1 MQDYP
6 HENVKQHPTFQN
18 IRQIA
23 DIDTDAELYTLTLN
37 TRYAQLAA
45 ISTSSVTWNWYIDA
59 STTNSGIVLE
69 LSTPSKQEI
78 LKGLKSREEAR
89 KEPGISSREEGRTD
103 SRTEEARLHSS
114 NDKVRINSSKD
125 GARTD
130 SSSNSNQHFRFQK
143 ARKDSSIES
152 QHSNSSLSPIP
163 STIFSTITLQ
173 PKETFEI
180 VREEEKDDGVMTH
193 HSIVFPVIISSLP
206 FHRYDAR
213 VRKEANKGLED
224 AFIIKMRYVRAEL
237 QKILAM
243 FPPEHIY
250 IEGSFVQPKFLHS
263 SAITLKLHGFL
274 VAELM
279 DYGITYIPPKKIKKL
294 VTDSGNASKELV
306 QEALV
311 KKYDGKELEELAFLQ
326 ELDDDFSPHIIPVF
340 SNFDE
345 SDALA
350 VWCAKYLLEEK

>member
-1 MQDYP
+1 MQD
-6 HENVKQHPTFQN
+6 NSTFQN
-18 IRQIA
+18 IHQIA

-59 STTNSGIVLE
+59 STSNSGIVLE
-69 LSTPSKQEI
+69 LSPQSKQEI
-78 LKGLKSREEAR
+78 LEVLK
-89 KEPGISSREEGRTD
+89 SREEGRTD
-103 SRTEEARLHSS
+103 SRNEE
-114 NDKVRINSSKD
+114 
-125 GARTD
+125 GRTD
-130 SSSNSNQHFRFQK
+130 SSNK
-143 ARKDSSIES
+143 EARKDSSP
-152 QHSNSSLSPIP
+152 QTPRHHSSLSPIS

-173 PKETFEI
+173 PKETFET
-180 VREEEKDDGVMTH
+180 VREEEMEGDCVMTH
-193 HSIVFPVIISSLP
+193 HSVIFPVIISSLP

-213 VRKEANKGLED
+213 VRKETDKTGQD
-224 AFIIKMRYVRAEL
+224 PFVIKMRYVRAEL
-237 QKILAM
+237 QKMLAM

-306 QEALV
+306 QETLV
-311 KKYDGKELEELAFLQ
+311 EKYDGKELEELAFLQ
-326 ELDDDFSPHIIPVF
+326 ELDDNFSPHIIPVF

-350 VWCAKYLLEEK
+350 VWCAKYILEEK

>member
-1 MQDYP
+1 MQD
-6 HENVKQHPTFQN
+6 NSTFQN
-18 IRQIA
+18 IHQIA

-69 LSTPSKQEI
+69 LSPQSKQEI
-78 LKGLKSREEAR
+78 LEVLK
-89 KEPGISSREEGRTD
+89 SREEGRTD
-103 SRTEEARLHSS
+103 SSS
-114 NDKVRINSSKD
+114 N
-125 GARTD
+125 T
-130 SSSNSNQHFRFQK
+130 NQHFRFQK
-143 ARKDSSIES
+143 ARKDSS
-152 QHSNSSLSPIP
+152 QQTQRHNSSLSPIS

-173 PKETFEI
+173 PKETFET
-180 VREEEKDDGVMTH
+180 VRKEEREGDGVMTH
-193 HSIVFPVIISSLP
+193 HSVIFPVIISSLP

-213 VRKEANKGLED
+213 VRKETDKTGQD
-224 AFIIKMRYVRAEL
+224 PFVIKMRYVRTEL
-237 QKILAM
+237 QKMLAM

-311 KKYDGKELEELAFLQ
+311 EKYDGKGLEELAFLQ
-326 ELDDDFSPHIIPVF
+326 ELDDDFSPHIIPSF

-350 VWCAKYLLEEK
+350 VWCAKYMMEEK

>member
-1 MQDYP
+1 MQD
-6 HENVKQHPTFQN
+6 NSTFQN
-18 IRQIA
+18 IHQIA

-45 ISTSSVTWNWYIDA
+45 ISTSSLTWNWYIDA

-69 LSTPSKQEI
+69 LSPQSKQEVLEV
-78 LKGLKSREEAR
+78 LK
-89 KEPGISSREEGRTD
+89 SREEGRTD
-103 SRTEEARLHSS
+103 SRNEESRLNSSNKEVRIHSS
-114 NDKVRINSSKD
+114 NLEAI
-125 GARTD
+125 TD
-130 SSSNSNQHFRFQK
+130 SSSSTNQHFRFQK
-143 ARKDSSIES
+143 ARKDSS
-152 QHSNSSLSPIP
+152 QQTPRHHSSLSPIS
-163 STIFSTITLQ
+163 STIFSAITLQ
-173 PKETFEI
+173 PKDMQDAKRKEE
-180 VREEEKDDGVMTH
+180 REGDCVVTH

-206 FHRYDAR
+206 FHQYDAR
-213 VRKEANKGLED
+213 VRKEVNQTQQD
-224 AFIIKMRYVRAEL
+224 PFIIKMRYVRSEL
-237 QKILAM
+237 QKMLAM

-306 QEALV
+306 QEALIE
-311 KKYDGKELEELAFLQ
+311 KYDGKELEELAFLQ
-326 ELDDDFSPHIIPVF
+326 ELDDDFLPHIIPVF

-350 VWCAKYLLEEK
+350 VWCAKYILEEK

>member
-18 IRQIA
+18 IHQIA
-23 DIDTDAELYTLTLN
+23 DIDTNAELYTLTLS

-69 LSTPSKQEI
+69 LSTQSKQEVLEV
-78 LKGLKSREEAR
+78 LK
-89 KEPGISSREEGRTD
+89 SREEGRTD
-103 SRTEEARLHSS
+103 SRTEEGGLNSSNEKTPRLHSR
-114 NDKVRINSSKD
+114 NEE
-125 GARTD
+125 ART
-130 SSSNSNQHFRFQK
+130 
-143 ARKDSSIES
+143 
-152 QHSNSSLSPIP
+152 NSSLSPIS

-173 PKETFEI
+173 PKETFET
-180 VREEEKDDGVMTH
+180 VREEEKDDSEMTH
-193 HSIVFPVIISSLP
+193 HSVVFPVIISSLP

-237 QKILAM
+237 QKMIAM

-311 KKYDGKELEELAFLQ
+311 KKYDGKELKELAFLQ

-350 VWCAKYLLEEK
+350 VWCAKYLLE

>member
-1 MQDYP
+1 MQD
-6 HENVKQHPTFQN
+6 NSTFQN
-18 IRQIA
+18 IHQIA

-45 ISTSSVTWNWYIDA
+45 ISTSSLTWNWYIDA

-69 LSTPSKQEI
+69 LSPQSKQEVLEV
-78 LKGLKSREEAR
+78 LK
-89 KEPGISSREEGRTD
+89 SREEGRTD
-103 SRTEEARLHSS
+103 SSNEKGRLSSS
-114 NDKVRINSSKD
+114 NKKVRIRSSNEET
-125 GARTD
+125 RTD
-130 SSSNSNQHFRFQK
+130 SSSLDSSNNSSSNTNQHVRFQK
-143 ARKDSSIES
+143 ARKDSS
-152 QHSNSSLSPIP
+152 QQTPRHNSSLSQIS

-173 PKETFEI
+173 PKEKFET
-180 VREEEKDDGVMTH
+180 VREKEREGDCVMTR
-193 HSIVFPVIISSLP
+193 HSVVFPVIISSLP
-206 FHRYDAR
+206 FHQYDAR
-213 VRKEANKGLED
+213 VRKEAD
-224 AFIIKMRYVRAEL
+224 QTQQDPFIIKMRYVRSEL
-237 QKILAM
+237 QKMLAM

-311 KKYDGKELEELAFLQ
+311 EKYDGKELEELAFLQ
-326 ELDDDFSPHIIPVF
+326 EIDDDFSPHIIPVF

-350 VWCAKYLLEEK
+350 VWCARYILEEK

>member
-1 MQDYP
+1 MQDYS
-6 HENVKQHPTFQN
+6 HVNVKQHPTFQN
-18 IRQIA
+18 IHQIA
-23 DIDTDAELYTLTLN
+23 DIDTDAELYTLSLS
-37 TRYAQLAA
+37 TRCAQLAA

-69 LSTPSKQEI
+69 LSAPSK
-78 LKGLKSREEAR
+78 LKMLEMIESREEASNNSSKKKASEEAR
-89 KEPGISSREEGRTD
+89 KDESNTD
-103 SRTEEARLHSS
+103 SRDNKSS
-114 NDKVRINSSKD
+114 NK
-125 GARTD
+125 
-130 SSSNSNQHFRFQK
+130 FRFQK

-152 QHSNSSLSPIP
+152 QHPNSSLSPIS

-173 PKETFEI
+173 PKNTEE
-180 VREEEKDDGVMTH
+180 VERKEENEEECVTTH
-193 HSIVFPVIISSLP
+193 HSVIFPVIISSLP
-206 FHRYDAR
+206 FHQYDAR
-213 VRKEANKGLED
+213 VRKEAD
-224 AFIIKMRYVRAEL
+224 QTQQDPFIIKMRYVRSEL
-237 QKILAM
+237 QKTLAM

-279 DYGITYIPPKKIKKL
+279 NYGITYIPPKKIKKL

-326 ELDDDFSPHIIPVF
+326 ELDDDFLPHIIPVF

-350 VWCAKYLLEEK
+350 VWCAKYILEG

>member
-1 MQDYP
+1 MQD
-6 HENVKQHPTFQN
+6 NSTFQN
-18 IRQIA
+18 IHQIA
-23 DIDTDAELYTLTLN
+23 DIDTNAELYALTLN

-69 LSTPSKQEI
+69 LSAPSK
-78 LKGLKSREEAR
+78 LKMLEMIESREEASNNSSKKKASEEAR
-89 KEPGISSREEGRTD
+89 KDESNTD
-103 SRTEEARLHSS
+103 SRDNKSS
-114 NDKVRINSSKD
+114 NK
-125 GARTD
+125 
-130 SSSNSNQHFRFQK
+130 FRFQK
-143 ARKDSSIES
+143 ARKDSSTES
-152 QHSNSSLSPIP
+152 QHSNSSLSPIS

-173 PKETFEI
+173 PKNTEE
-180 VREEEKDDGVMTH
+180 VERKEENEEECVTTH
-193 HSIVFPVIISSLP
+193 HSVIFPVIISSLP
-206 FHRYDAR
+206 FHQYDAR
-213 VRKEANKGLED
+213 VRKEAD
-224 AFIIKMRYVRAEL
+224 QTQQDPFIIKMRYVRSEL
-237 QKILAM
+237 QKMLAM

-306 QEALV
+306 QEALIE
-311 KKYDGKELEELAFLQ
+311 KYDGKELEELAFLQ
-326 ELDDDFSPHIIPVF
+326 ELDDFSPHIIPVF

-350 VWCAKYLLEEK
+350 VWCAKYILEEK

>member
-1 MQDYP
+1 MQD
-6 HENVKQHPTFQN
+6 NSTFQN
-18 IRQIA
+18 IHQIA

-45 ISTSSVTWNWYIDA
+45 ISTSSLTWNWYIDA
-59 STTNSGIVLE
+59 STSNSGIVLE
-69 LSTPSKQEI
+69 LSPQSKQEI
-78 LKGLKSREEAR
+78 LEVLKSREEVR
-89 KEPGISSREEGRTD
+89 KEPGISSREE
-103 SRTEEARLHSS
+103 
-114 NDKVRINSSKD
+114 VRINSSNKEVS
-125 GARTD
+125 TD
-130 SSSNSNQHFRFQK
+130 SSSNTNQHFRFQK
-143 ARKDSSIES
+143 ARKDSSP
-152 QHSNSSLSPIP
+152 QTQRHNSSPSPIS

-173 PKETFEI
+173 PKDMQEAE
-180 VREEEKDDGVMTH
+180 REEEREEDAVMTH
-193 HSIVFPVIISSLP
+193 HSVIFPVIISSLP

-213 VRKEANKGLED
+213 VRKEAD
-224 AFIIKMRYVRAEL
+224 QTQQDPFVIKMRYVRTEL
-237 QKILAM
+237 QKMLAM

-279 DYGITYIPPKKIKKL
+279 DYGISYIPPKKIKKL

-306 QEALV
+306 QETLV
-311 KKYDGKELEELAFLQ
+311 EKYDGKELEELAFLQ

-350 VWCAKYLLEEK
+350 VWCAKYMMEEK

>member
-1 MQDYP
+1 MQD
-6 HENVKQHPTFQN
+6 NSTFQN
-18 IRQIA
+18 IHQIA

-45 ISTSSVTWNWYIDA
+45 ISTSSLTWNWYIDA

-69 LSTPSKQEI
+69 LSPQSKQEV
-78 LKGLKSREEAR
+78 LEVLKSREEGR
-89 KEPGISSREEGRTD
+89 LSSRNEEDRLN
-103 SRTEEARLHSS
+103 SRNKEG
-114 NDKVRINSSKD
+114 RINSSNLD
-125 GARTD
+125 SSNN
-130 SSSNSNQHFRFQK
+130 SSSNTNQHFRFQK
-143 ARKDSSIES
+143 ARKDSS
-152 QHSNSSLSPIP
+152 QQTLRHYSSLSPIS

-173 PKETFEI
+173 PKETFET
-180 VREEEKDDGVMTH
+180 VRKEEREGDGMMTH
-193 HSIVFPVIISSLP
+193 HSVIFPVIISSLP
-206 FHRYDAR
+206 FHQYDAR
-213 VRKEANKGLED
+213 VRKEAD
-224 AFIIKMRYVRAEL
+224 QTRQDSFIIKMRYVRSEL
-237 QKILAM
+237 QKMLAM

-311 KKYDGKELEELAFLQ
+311 EKYDGKELEELAFLQ

-350 VWCAKYLLEEK
+350 VWCAKYMLEE

>member
-1 MQDYP
+1 MQD
-6 HENVKQHPTFQN
+6 NSTFQN
-18 IRQIA
+18 IHQIA

-45 ISTSSVTWNWYIDA
+45 ISTSSLTWNWYIDA
-59 STTNSGIVLE
+59 STSNSGIVLE
-69 LSTPSKQEI
+69 LSPQSKQEI
-78 LKGLKSREEAR
+78 LEVLK
-89 KEPGISSREEGRTD
+89 SREEGRTD
-103 SRTEEARLHSS
+103 SRTEEVRLNSS
-114 NDKVRINSSKD
+114 NKEVRINSSPQTP
-125 GARTD
+125 R
-130 SSSNSNQHFRFQK
+130 H
-143 ARKDSSIES
+143 
-152 QHSNSSLSPIP
+152 HSSLSPIS

-173 PKETFEI
+173 PKETFET
-180 VREEEKDDGVMTH
+180 VREEEMEGDCVMTH
-193 HSIVFPVIISSLP
+193 HSVIFPVIISSLP

-213 VRKEANKGLED
+213 VRKETDKTGQD
-224 AFIIKMRYVRAEL
+224 PFVIKMRYVRAEL
-237 QKILAM
+237 QKMLAM

-311 KKYDGKELEELAFLQ
+311 EKYDGKELEELAFLQ
-326 ELDDDFSPHIIPVF
+326 ELDDDFYPHIIPVF

-350 VWCAKYLLEEK
+350 VWCAKYMLEEK

>member
-1 MQDYP
+1 MQD
-6 HENVKQHPTFQN
+6 NSTFQN
-18 IRQIA
+18 IHQIA

-69 LSTPSKQEI
+69 LSPQSKQEV
-78 LKGLKSREEAR
+78 LEVLKSREEGR
-89 KEPGISSREEGRTD
+89 KEPGISSREEVRIN
-103 SRTEEARLHSS
+103 SRTEEASTESS
-114 NDKVRINSSKD
+114 PN
-125 GARTD
+125 TPT
-130 SSSNSNQHFRFQK
+130 HFRFQK
-143 ARKDSSIES
+143 ARKDSSP
-152 QHSNSSLSPIP
+152 QTPRHHSSLSPIS

-173 PKETFEI
+173 PKETFET
-180 VREEEKDDGVMTH
+180 VRKEEMEGDDVTTH
-193 HSIVFPVIISSLP
+193 HSVIFPVIISSLP
-206 FHRYDAR
+206 FHQYDAR
-213 VRKEANKGLED
+213 VRKEANQTQQD
-224 AFIIKMRYVRAEL
+224 PFIIKMRYVRSEL
-237 QKILAM
+237 QKMLAM

-306 QEALV
+306 QETLV
-311 KKYDGKELEELAFLQ
+311 EKYDGKELEELAFLQ

-350 VWCAKYLLEEK
+350 VWCAKYILEEK

>member
-1 MQDYP
+1 MQD
-6 HENVKQHPTFQN
+6 NSTFQN
-18 IRQIA
+18 IHQIA

-45 ISTSSVTWNWYIDA
+45 ISTSSLTWNWYIDA
-59 STTNSGIVLE
+59 STSNSGIVLE
-69 LSTPSKQEI
+69 LSPQSKQEI
-78 LKGLKSREEAR
+78 LEVLKSREEVR
-89 KEPGISSREEGRTD
+89 KEPGISSREE
-103 SRTEEARLHSS
+103 A
-114 NDKVRINSSKD
+114 RINSSPQTP
-125 GARTD
+125 R
-130 SSSNSNQHFRFQK
+130 H
-143 ARKDSSIES
+143 
-152 QHSNSSLSPIP
+152 HSSLSPIS

-173 PKETFEI
+173 PKETFET
-180 VREEEKDDGVMTH
+180 VRKEEMEGDDVTTH
-193 HSIVFPVIISSLP
+193 HSVIFPVIISSLP
-206 FHRYDAR
+206 FHQYDAR
-213 VRKEANKGLED
+213 VRKETEKTGQD
-224 AFIIKMRYVRAEL
+224 PFVIKMRYVRAEL
-237 QKILAM
+237 QKMLAM

-311 KKYDGKELEELAFLQ
+311 EKYDGKELEELAFLQ
-326 ELDDDFSPHIIPVF
+326 ELDDDFYPHIIPVF

-350 VWCAKYLLEEK
+350 VWCAKYMMEGK

>member
-1 MQDYP
+1 MQD
-6 HENVKQHPTFQN
+6 NSTFQN
-18 IRQIA
+18 IHQIA

-45 ISTSSVTWNWYIDA
+45 ISTSSLTWNWYIDA

-69 LSTPSKQEI
+69 LSPQSKQEI
-78 LKGLKSREEAR
+78 LEVLK
-89 KEPGISSREEGRTD
+89 SREEGRTD
-103 SRTEEARLHSS
+103 SRNEEGRLNSS
-114 NDKVRINSSKD
+114 NEKGRK
-125 GARTD
+125 D
-130 SSSNSNQHFRFQK
+130 SSSLDSSNNSSSNTNQHFRFQK
-143 ARKDSSIES
+143 ARKDSS
-152 QHSNSSLSPIP
+152 QQTLRHHSSLSQIP

-173 PKETFEI
+173 PKETFET
-180 VREEEKDDGVMTH
+180 VREKEREGDCVMTH
-193 HSIVFPVIISSLP
+193 HSVVFPVIISSLP
-206 FHRYDAR
+206 FHQYDAR
-213 VRKEANKGLED
+213 VRKEAD
-224 AFIIKMRYVRAEL
+224 QTQQDPFIIKMRYVRSEL
-237 QKILAM
+237 QKMLAM

-311 KKYDGKELEELAFLQ
+311 EKYDGKGLEELAFLQ
-326 ELDDDFSPHIIPVF
+326 ELDDDFFPHIIPVF

-350 VWCAKYLLEEK
+350 VWCARYILEG

>member
-1 MQDYP
+1 MQD
-6 HENVKQHPTFQN
+6 NSTFQN
-18 IRQIA
+18 IHQIT
-23 DIDTDAELYTLTLN
+23 DIDTDAELYALTLN

-69 LSTPSKQEI
+69 LSPQSKQEV
-78 LKGLKSREEAR
+78 LEVLKSREEGR
-89 KEPGISSREEGRTD
+89 LNSRNEKG
-103 SRTEEARLHSS
+103 
-114 NDKVRINSSKD
+114 
-125 GARTD
+125 RTD
-130 SSSNSNQHFRFQK
+130 SSSLDVSTDSSSNANQHFRFQK
-143 ARKDSSIES
+143 ARKDSS
-152 QHSNSSLSPIP
+152 QQTTRHNSSLSPIS

-173 PKETFEI
+173 PKETFET
-180 VREEEKDDGVMTH
+180 VRKEEREGDGVMTH
-193 HSIVFPVIISSLP
+193 HSVIFPVIISSLS
-206 FHRYDAR
+206 FHQYDAR
-213 VRKEANKGLED
+213 VRKEANQTQQD
-224 AFIIKMRYVRAEL
+224 PFIIKMRYVRSEL
-237 QKILAM
+237 QKMLAM

-306 QEALV
+306 QETLV
-311 KKYDGKELEELAFLQ
+311 EKYDGKELEELAFLQ

>member
-1 MQDYP
+1 MQD
-6 HENVKQHPTFQN
+6 NSTFQN
-18 IRQIA
+18 IHQIA

-45 ISTSSVTWNWYIDA
+45 ISTSSLTWNWYIDA

-69 LSTPSKQEI
+69 LSPQSKQEVLEV
-78 LKGLKSREEAR
+78 LK
-89 KEPGISSREEGRTD
+89 SREEGRTD
-103 SRTEEARLHSS
+103 SSNKKVRIHSS
-114 NDKVRINSSKD
+114 NEET
-125 GARTD
+125 RTD
-130 SSSNSNQHFRFQK
+130 SSSLDSSNNSSSNTNQHFRFQK
-143 ARKDSSIES
+143 ARKDSS
-152 QHSNSSLSPIP
+152 QQTPRHTSSLSQIS

-173 PKETFEI
+173 PKEKFET
-180 VREEEKDDGVMTH
+180 VREKEREGDCVMTR
-193 HSIVFPVIISSLP
+193 HSVVFPVIISSLP
-206 FHRYDAR
+206 FHQYDAR
-213 VRKEANKGLED
+213 VRKEAD
-224 AFIIKMRYVRAEL
+224 QTQQDPFIIKMRYVRSEL
-237 QKILAM
+237 QKMLAM

-311 KKYDGKELEELAFLQ
+311 EKYDGKELEELAFLQ
-326 ELDDDFSPHIIPVF
+326 EIDDDFSPHIIPVF

-350 VWCAKYLLEEK
+350 VWCARYILEEK

>member
-1 MQDYP
+1 MQD
-6 HENVKQHPTFQN
+6 NSTFQN
-18 IRQIA
+18 IHQIA

-45 ISTSSVTWNWYIDA
+45 ISTSSLTWNWYIDA

-69 LSTPSKQEI
+69 LSPQSKQEV
-78 LKGLKSREEAR
+78 LEVLKSREEV
-89 KEPGISSREEGRTD
+89 
-103 SRTEEARLHSS
+103 RLHSS

-143 ARKDSSIES
+143 ARKDSRKKART
-152 QHSNSSLSPIP
+152 NSSLSPIS

-173 PKETFEI
+173 PKETFET
-180 VREEEKDDGVMTH
+180 VREEEKDDSVMTH
-193 HSIVFPVIISSLP
+193 HSVVFPVIISSLP

-237 QKILAM
+237 QKMLAM

-306 QEALV
+306 QETLV
-311 KKYDGKELEELAFLQ
+311 EKYDGKELEELAFLQ

-350 VWCAKYLLEEK
+350 VWCAKNMMEEK

>member
-1 MQDYP
+1 MQD
-6 HENVKQHPTFQN
+6 NSTFQN
-18 IRQIA
+18 IHQIA
-23 DIDTDAELYTLTLN
+23 NIDTDAELYALTLN

-59 STTNSGIVLE
+59 STSNSGIVLE
-69 LSTPSKQEI
+69 LSPQSKQEI
-78 LKGLKSREEAR
+78 LEILKSREEVR
-89 KEPGISSREEGRTD
+89 KEPGISSREE
-103 SRTEEARLHSS
+103 A
-114 NDKVRINSSKD
+114 RINSSNKEVS
-125 GARTD
+125 TD
-130 SSSNSNQHFRFQK
+130 SSQNPNQHFRFQK
-143 ARKDSSIES
+143 ARKDSSP
-152 QHSNSSLSPIP
+152 QTPRHHSSLSPIS

-173 PKETFEI
+173 PKDMQETK
-180 VREEEKDDGVMTH
+180 REEEREDDVMTH
-193 HSIVFPVIISSLP
+193 HSVIFPVIISSLP

-213 VRKEANKGLED
+213 VRKEAD
-224 AFIIKMRYVRAEL
+224 QTQQDPFVIKMRYVRAEL

-311 KKYDGKELEELAFLQ
+311 EKYDGKGLEELAFLQ
-326 ELDDDFSPHIIPVF
+326 ELDDDFSPHIIPSF

-350 VWCAKYLLEEK
+350 VWCAKYMMEEK

>member
-1 MQDYP
+1 MQD
-6 HENVKQHPTFQN
+6 NSTFQN
-18 IRQIA
+18 IHQIA
-23 DIDTDAELYTLTLN
+23 DIDTDAELYMLTLN

-45 ISTSSVTWNWYIDA
+45 IPTSSVTWNWYIDA

-69 LSTPSKQEI
+69 LSPQSKQEV
-78 LKGLKSREEAR
+78 LEVLKSREEGR
-89 KEPGISSREEGRTD
+89 LNSSNEKVRTD
-103 SRTEEARLHSS
+103 SRIEEAS
-114 NDKVRINSSKD
+114 
-125 GARTD
+125 TD
-130 SSSNSNQHFRFQK
+130 SSPQTQRH
-143 ARKDSSIES
+143 
-152 QHSNSSLSPIP
+152 NSSLSPIS

-173 PKETFEI
+173 PKETFET
-180 VREEEKDDGVMTH
+180 VREEEMEGNDVTTH
-193 HSIVFPVIISSLP
+193 HSVIFPVIISSLP
-206 FHRYDAR
+206 FHQYDAR
-213 VRKEANKGLED
+213 VRKEAD
-224 AFIIKMRYVRAEL
+224 QTQQDPFIIKMRYVRSEL
-237 QKILAM
+237 QKMLAM

-306 QEALV
+306 QETLV
-311 KKYDGKELEELAFLQ
+311 EKYDGKELEELAFLQ

-345 SDALA
+345 WLA
-350 VWCAKYLLEEK
+350 

>member
-1 MQDYP
+1 MQD
-6 HENVKQHPTFQN
+6 NSTFQN
-18 IRQIA
+18 IHQIA

-69 LSTPSKQEI
+69 LSPQSKQEVLEV
-78 LKGLKSREEAR
+78 LK
-89 KEPGISSREEGRTD
+89 SREEGRTD
-103 SRTEEARLHSS
+103 FRTEEAS
-114 NDKVRINSSKD
+114 
-125 GARTD
+125 TD
-130 SSSNSNQHFRFQK
+130 SSSNTNQHFRFQK
-143 ARKDSSIES
+143 ARKDSS
-152 QHSNSSLSPIP
+152 QQTQRHNSSLSSIS

-173 PKETFEI
+173 PKDMQEAERKEE
-180 VREEEKDDGVMTH
+180 REGDGVMTH
-193 HSIVFPVIISSLP
+193 HSVIFPVIISSLP
-206 FHRYDAR
+206 FHQYDAR
-213 VRKEANKGLED
+213 VRKEAD
-224 AFIIKMRYVRAEL
+224 QTQQDPFIIKMRYVRSEL
-237 QKILAM
+237 QKMLAM

-311 KKYDGKELEELAFLQ
+311 EKYDGKGLEELAFLQ
-326 ELDDDFSPHIIPVF
+326 ELDDDFSPHIIPSF

-350 VWCAKYLLEEK
+350 VWCAKYMMEEK

>member
-1 MQDYP
+1 MQDNP
-6 HENVKQHPTFQN
+6 IFQN
-18 IRQIA
+18 IHQIA

-59 STTNSGIVLE
+59 STSNSGIVLE
-69 LSTPSKQEI
+69 LSQQSKQEI
-78 LKGLKSREEAR
+78 LEVLKSREEVR
-89 KEPGISSREEGRTD
+89 KEPGISSREEGRIN
-103 SRTEEARLHSS
+103 SRTEEV
-114 NDKVRINSSKD
+114 KINSSNLE
-125 GARTD
+125 ASNN
-130 SSSNSNQHFRFQK
+130 SSPNTPTHFRFQK
-143 ARKDSSIES
+143 ARKDSS
-152 QHSNSSLSPIP
+152 QQTQRHNSSLSPIS

-173 PKETFEI
+173 PKETFET
-180 VREEEKDDGVMTH
+180 VRKEEREGDGVMTH
-193 HSIVFPVIISSLP
+193 HSVIFPVIISSLP

-213 VRKEANKGLED
+213 VRKETDKTGQD
-224 AFIIKMRYVRAEL
+224 PFVIKMRYVRTEL
-237 QKILAM
+237 QKMLAM

-311 KKYDGKELEELAFLQ
+311 EKYDGKGLEELAFLQ
-326 ELDDDFSPHIIPVF
+326 ELDDDFSPHIIPSF

-350 VWCAKYLLEEK
+350 VWCAKYMMEEK

>member
-1 MQDYP
+1 MQD
-6 HENVKQHPTFQN
+6 NSTFQN
-18 IRQIA
+18 IHQIA

-45 ISTSSVTWNWYIDA
+45 ISTSNLTWNWYIDA

-69 LSTPSKQEI
+69 LSPQSKQEVLEI
-78 LKGLKSREEAR
+78 LKSREEGR
-89 KEPGISSREEGRTD
+89 TDSRNEEGRTD
-103 SRTEEARLHSS
+103 SRTEEVRLNSSNKEVRIHSS
-114 NDKVRINSSKD
+114 NLEAS
-125 GARTD
+125 TD
-130 SSSNSNQHFRFQK
+130 SSSNTNQHFRFQK
-143 ARKDSSIES
+143 ARKDSS
-152 QHSNSSLSPIP
+152 QQTPRHHSSLSPIS

-173 PKETFEI
+173 PKDMQDAKRKEE
-180 VREEEKDDGVMTH
+180 REGDCVVTH

-206 FHRYDAR
+206 FHQYDAR
-213 VRKEANKGLED
+213 VRKEANQAQQGPTQQD
-224 AFIIKMRYVRAEL
+224 PFIIKMRYVRNEL
-237 QKILAM
+237 QKMLAM

-311 KKYDGKELEELAFLQ
+311 EKYDGKGLEELAFLQ

-350 VWCAKYLLEEK
+350 VWCAKYILEE

>member
-18 IRQIA
+18 IHQIA

-45 ISTSSVTWNWYIDA
+45 ISTSSLTWNWYIDA

-69 LSTPSKQEI
+69 LSPQSKQEI
-78 LKGLKSREEAR
+78 LEVLKSREEA
-89 KEPGISSREEGRTD
+89 S
-103 SRTEEARLHSS
+103 
-114 NDKVRINSSKD
+114 
-125 GARTD
+125 TD
-130 SSSNSNQHFRFQK
+130 SSSNTPTHFRFQK

-152 QHSNSSLSPIP
+152 QHSNSSLSPIS

-173 PKETFEI
+173 PKETFET
-180 VREEEKDDGVMTH
+180 VREEERERDCVMTH
-193 HSIVFPVIISSLP
+193 HSVIFSVIISSLP
-206 FHRYDAR
+206 FHQYDAR
-213 VRKEANKGLED
+213 VRKEAD
-224 AFIIKMRYVRAEL
+224 QTQQDPFIIKMRYVRSEL
-237 QKILAM
+237 QKMLAM

-306 QEALV
+306 QETLV
-311 KKYDGKELEELAFLQ
+311 EKYDGKELEELMFLQ
-326 ELDDDFSPHIIPVF
+326 ELDDDFLPHIIPVF

-350 VWCAKYLLEEK
+350 VWCAKYILEEK

>member
-1 MQDYP
+1 MQD
-6 HENVKQHPTFQN
+6 NSTFQN
-18 IRQIA
+18 IHQIA
-23 DIDTDAELYTLTLN
+23 DIDTNAELYTLTLN

-45 ISTSSVTWNWYIDA
+45 ISTSRLTWNWYIDA

-69 LSTPSKQEI
+69 LSAQSKQEVLEV
-78 LKGLKSREEAR
+78 LK
-89 KEPGISSREEGRTD
+89 SREEGRTD
-103 SRTEEARLHSS
+103 SRTEE
-114 NDKVRINSSKD
+114 
-125 GARTD
+125 GRTD
-130 SSSNSNQHFRFQK
+130 SSSNTPTHFRFQK

-152 QHSNSSLSPIP
+152 QHSNSSPSQIS

-173 PKETFEI
+173 PKNTEE
-180 VREEEKDDGVMTH
+180 VERKEENEEECVTTH
-193 HSIVFPVIISSLP
+193 HSVIFPVIISSLP
-206 FHRYDAR
+206 FHQYDAR
-213 VRKEANKGLED
+213 VRKEAD
-224 AFIIKMRYVRAEL
+224 QTQQDPFIIKMRYVRSEL
-237 QKILAM
+237 QKMLAM

-311 KKYDGKELEELAFLQ
+311 KKYDGKDLEELTFLQ
-326 ELDDDFSPHIIPVF
+326 ELDDDFLPHIIPVF

-350 VWCAKYLLEEK
+350 VWCAKYILEEK

>member
-1 MQDYP
+1 MQD
-6 HENVKQHPTFQN
+6 NSTFQN
-18 IRQIA
+18 IHQIA

-69 LSTPSKQEI
+69 LSPQSKQDVLEV
-78 LKGLKSREEAR
+78 LK
-89 KEPGISSREEGRTD
+89 SREEGRTD
-103 SRTEEARLHSS
+103 SRTEE
-114 NDKVRINSSKD
+114 
-125 GARTD
+125 GRTD
-130 SSSNSNQHFRFQK
+130 SSSNTNQHFRFQK
-143 ARKDSSIES
+143 ARKDSS
-152 QHSNSSLSPIP
+152 QQTQRHNSSLSPIS

-173 PKETFEI
+173 PKETFET
-180 VREEEKDDGVMTH
+180 VRKEEREGDGVMTH
-193 HSIVFPVIISSLP
+193 HSVIFPVIISSLP
-206 FHRYDAR
+206 FHQYDAR
-213 VRKEANKGLED
+213 VRKEANQTQQD
-224 AFIIKMRYVRAEL
+224 PFIIKMRYVRSEL
-237 QKILAM
+237 QKMLAM

-306 QEALV
+306 QETLV
-311 KKYDGKELEELAFLQ
+311 EKYDGKELEELAFLQ

-350 VWCAKYLLEEK
+350 VWCAKYILEG

>member
-1 MQDYP
+1 MQD
-6 HENVKQHPTFQN
+6 NSTFQN
-18 IRQIA
+18 IHQIA

-45 ISTSSVTWNWYIDA
+45 ISTSSLTWNWYIDA

-69 LSTPSKQEI
+69 LSQQSKQEV
-78 LKGLKSREEAR
+78 LEVLKSREEGR
-89 KEPGISSREEGRTD
+89 KEPGISSREEGRLN
-103 SRTEEARLHSS
+103 SRNEEGRLNSSSLDSS
-114 NDKVRINSSKD
+114 NN
-125 GARTD
+125 
-130 SSSNSNQHFRFQK
+130 SSSNTNQHFRFQK
-143 ARKDSSIES
+143 ARKDSSP
-152 QHSNSSLSPIP
+152 QTPRHHSSFSPIS

-173 PKETFEI
+173 PKEEFET
-180 VREEEKDDGVMTH
+180 VRKEEREGDGMMTH
-193 HSIVFPVIISSLP
+193 HSVIFPVIISSLP
-206 FHRYDAR
+206 FHQYDAR
-213 VRKEANKGLED
+213 VRKEVD
-224 AFIIKMRYVRAEL
+224 QTRQDSFIIKMRYVRSEL
-237 QKILAM
+237 QKMLAM

-311 KKYDGKELEELAFLQ
+311 EKYDGKELEELAFLQ
-326 ELDDDFSPHIIPVF
+326 EIDDDFSPHIIPVF

-350 VWCAKYLLEEK
+350 VWCAKYILEE

>member
-1 MQDYP
+1 MQD
-6 HENVKQHPTFQN
+6 NSTFQN
-18 IRQIA
+18 IHQIA

-69 LSTPSKQEI
+69 LSPQSKQEV
-78 LKGLKSREEAR
+78 LEVLKSREEGR
-89 KEPGISSREEGRTD
+89 KEPGISSREEVRIN
-103 SRTEEARLHSS
+103 SRTEEASTESS
-114 NDKVRINSSKD
+114 PN
-125 GARTD
+125 TPT
-130 SSSNSNQHFRFQK
+130 HFRFQK
-143 ARKDSSIES
+143 ARKDSSP
-152 QHSNSSLSPIP
+152 QTPRHHSSLSPIS

-173 PKETFEI
+173 PKETFET
-180 VREEEKDDGVMTH
+180 VRKEEMEGDDVTTH
-193 HSIVFPVIISSLP
+193 HSVIFPVIISSLP
-206 FHRYDAR
+206 FHQYDAR
-213 VRKEANKGLED
+213 VRKEANQTQQD
-224 AFIIKMRYVRAEL
+224 PFIIKMRYVRSEL
-237 QKILAM
+237 QKMLAM

-279 DYGITYIPPKKIKKL
+279 DYGISYIPPKKIKKL
-294 VTDSGNASKELV
+294 VTDSGNARKELV

-311 KKYDGKELEELAFLQ
+311 EKYDGKGLEELAFLQ
-326 ELDDDFSPHIIPVF
+326 ELDDDFSPHIIPSF

-350 VWCAKYLLEEK
+350 VWCAKYMMEEK

>member
-1 MQDYP
+1 MQD
-6 HENVKQHPTFQN
+6 NSTFQN
-18 IRQIA
+18 IHQIT

-69 LSTPSKQEI
+69 LSPQSKQDVLEV
-78 LKGLKSREEAR
+78 LK
-89 KEPGISSREEGRTD
+89 SREEGRTD
-103 SRTEEARLHSS
+103 SRTEE
-114 NDKVRINSSKD
+114 
-125 GARTD
+125 GRTD
-130 SSSNSNQHFRFQK
+130 SSSNTNQHFRFQK
-143 ARKDSSIES
+143 ARKDSS
-152 QHSNSSLSPIP
+152 QQTQRHNSSLSPIS

-173 PKETFEI
+173 PKETFET
-180 VREEEKDDGVMTH
+180 VRKEEREGDGVMTH
-193 HSIVFPVIISSLP
+193 HSVIFPVIISSLP
-206 FHRYDAR
+206 FHQYDAR
-213 VRKEANKGLED
+213 VRKEANQTQQD
-224 AFIIKMRYVRAEL
+224 PFIIKMRYVRSEL
-237 QKILAM
+237 QKMLAM

-311 KKYDGKELEELAFLQ
+311 EKYDGKELEELAFLQ
-326 ELDDDFSPHIIPVF
+326 ELDDNFSPHIIPVF

-350 VWCAKYLLEEK
+350 VWCAKYILEEK

>member
-1 MQDYP
+1 MQD
-6 HENVKQHPTFQN
+6 NSTFQN
-18 IRQIA
+18 IHQIA

-45 ISTSSVTWNWYIDA
+45 ISTSSLTWNWYIDA

-69 LSTPSKQEI
+69 LSPQSKQEV
-78 LKGLKSREEAR
+78 LEVLKSREEGR
-89 KEPGISSREEGRTD
+89 TDSRNEEGRTD
-103 SRTEEARLHSS
+103 SRTEEVRLNSSNKEVRIHSS
-114 NDKVRINSSKD
+114 QQTPR
-125 GARTD
+125 
-130 SSSNSNQHFRFQK
+130 H
-143 ARKDSSIES
+143 
-152 QHSNSSLSPIP
+152 HSSLSPIS

-173 PKETFEI
+173 PKDMQDAKRKEE
-180 VREEEKDDGVMTH
+180 REGDCVVTH

-206 FHRYDAR
+206 FHQYDAR
-213 VRKEANKGLED
+213 VRKEANQTQQD
-224 AFIIKMRYVRAEL
+224 PFIIKMRYVINEL
-237 QKILAM
+237 QKMLAM

-306 QEALV
+306 QEALIE
-311 KKYDGKELEELAFLQ
+311 KYDGKELEELAFLQ
-326 ELDDDFSPHIIPVF
+326 ELDDDFLPHIIPVF

-350 VWCAKYLLEEK
+350 VWCAKYILEEK

>member
-1 MQDYP
+1 MQD
-6 HENVKQHPTFQN
+6 NSTFQN
-18 IRQIA
+18 IHQIT

-69 LSTPSKQEI
+69 LSPQSKQDVLEV
-78 LKGLKSREEAR
+78 LK
-89 KEPGISSREEGRTD
+89 SREEGRTD
-103 SRTEEARLHSS
+103 SRTEE
-114 NDKVRINSSKD
+114 
-125 GARTD
+125 GRTD
-130 SSSNSNQHFRFQK
+130 SSSNTNQHFRFQK
-143 ARKDSSIES
+143 ARKDSS
-152 QHSNSSLSPIP
+152 QQTQRHNSSLSPIS

-173 PKETFEI
+173 PKETFET
-180 VREEEKDDGVMTH
+180 VRKEEREGDGVMTH
-193 HSIVFPVIISSLP
+193 HSVIFPVIISSLP
-206 FHRYDAR
+206 FHQYDAR
-213 VRKEANKGLED
+213 VRKEANQTQQD
-224 AFIIKMRYVRAEL
+224 PFIIKMRYVRSEL
-237 QKILAM
+237 QKMLAM

-306 QEALV
+306 QETLV
-311 KKYDGKELEELAFLQ
+311 EKYDGKELEELAFLQ

-350 VWCAKYLLEEK
+350 VWCAKYILEG

>member
-23 DIDTDAELYTLTLN
+23 DIDTNAELYTLTLS

-78 LKGLKSREEAR
+78 LEGLKAR
-89 KEPGISSREEGRTD
+89 
-103 SRTEEARLHSS
+103 EEARLH
-114 NDKVRINSSKD
+114 
-125 GARTD
+125 
-130 SSSNSNQHFRFQK
+130 
-143 ARKDSSIES
+143 SSIES

-326 ELDDDFSPHIIPVF
+326 ELDDDFFPHIIPVF

-350 VWCAKYLLEEK
+350 VWCAKYMMEEK

>member
-1 MQDYP
+1 MQDYS
-6 HENVKQHPTFQN
+6 HVNVKQHPTFQN
-18 IRQIA
+18 IHQIA
-23 DIDTDAELYTLTLN
+23 DIDTDAELYTLSLS
-37 TRYAQLAA
+37 TRCAQLAA

-78 LKGLKSREEAR
+78 LKGLKSREEA
-89 KEPGISSREEGRTD
+89 
-103 SRTEEARLHSS
+103 S
-114 NDKVRINSSKD
+114 NNSSK
-125 GARTD
+125 
-130 SSSNSNQHFRFQK
+130 K
-143 ARKDSSIES
+143 EARKDSSIES
-152 QHSNSSLSPIP
+152 QHSNSSLSPIS

-173 PKETFEI
+173 PKETFET
-180 VREEEKDDGVMTH
+180 VRKEEREGDGVMTH
-193 HSIVFPVIISSLP
+193 HSVIFPVIISSLP
-206 FHRYDAR
+206 FHQYDAR
-213 VRKEANKGLED
+213 VRKEAD
-224 AFIIKMRYVRAEL
+224 QTQQDPFIIKMRYVRSEL
-237 QKILAM
+237 QKMLAM

-311 KKYDGKELEELAFLQ
+311 EKYDGKELEELTFLQ
-326 ELDDDFSPHIIPVF
+326 ELDDDFLPHIIPVF

-350 VWCAKYLLEEK
+350 VWCAKYILEEK

>member
-1 MQDYP
+1 MQD
-6 HENVKQHPTFQN
+6 NSTFQN
-18 IRQIA
+18 IHQIT
-23 DIDTDAELYTLTLN
+23 DIDTDAELYALTLN

-45 ISTSSVTWNWYIDA
+45 ISTSSLTWNWYIDA

-69 LSTPSKQEI
+69 LSPQSKQEV
-78 LKGLKSREEAR
+78 LEVLKSREEGR
-89 KEPGISSREEGRTD
+89 LNSRNEKGRIY
-103 SRTEEARLHSS
+103 SS
-114 NDKVRINSSKD
+114 NEETRINYSNLEASNN
-125 GARTD
+125 

-152 QHSNSSLSPIP
+152 QYSNSSLSPIS

-173 PKETFEI
+173 PKETFET
-180 VREEEKDDGVMTH
+180 VREEEKDDSVMTH
-193 HSIVFPVIISSLP
+193 HSVVFPVIISSLP

-237 QKILAM
+237 QKMLVM

-306 QEALV
+306 QEALA

-326 ELDDDFSPHIIPVF
+326 KLDDNFSPHIIPVF

-350 VWCAKYLLEEK
+350 VWCAKYMMEEK

>member
-1 MQDYP
+1 MQD
-6 HENVKQHPTFQN
+6 NSTFQN
-18 IRQIA
+18 IHQIA

-45 ISTSSVTWNWYIDA
+45 ISTSSLTWNWYIDA

-69 LSTPSKQEI
+69 LSPQSKHEV
-78 LKGLKSREEAR
+78 LEVLKSREEGR
-89 KEPGISSREEGRTD
+89 LSSSNEEGRLS
-103 SRTEEARLHSS
+103 SRNEE
-114 NDKVRINSSKD
+114 V
-125 GARTD
+125 RTD
-130 SSSNSNQHFRFQK
+130 SSNLDSSNNSSSNTNQHFRFQK
-143 ARKDSSIES
+143 ARKDSS
-152 QHSNSSLSPIP
+152 QQTLRHHSSLSQIS

-173 PKETFEI
+173 PKETFET
-180 VREEEKDDGVMTH
+180 VREKEREGDGVMTH
-193 HSIVFPVIISSLP
+193 HSVVFPVIISSLP
-206 FHRYDAR
+206 FHQYDAR
-213 VRKEANKGLED
+213 VRKEAD
-224 AFIIKMRYVRAEL
+224 QTQQDPFIIKMRYVRSEL
-237 QKILAM
+237 QNMLAM

-311 KKYDGKELEELAFLQ
+311 EKYDGKELEELAFLQ
-326 ELDDDFSPHIIPVF
+326 EIDDDFSPHIIPVF

-350 VWCAKYLLEEK
+350 VWCARYILEEYKNETRN

>member
-1 MQDYP
+1 MQD
-6 HENVKQHPTFQN
+6 NSTFQN
-18 IRQIA
+18 IHQIA

-69 LSTPSKQEI
+69 LSPQSKQEV
-78 LKGLKSREEAR
+78 LEVLKSREEGR
-89 KEPGISSREEGRTD
+89 KEPGISSREEVRIN
-103 SRTEEARLHSS
+103 SRTEEASTESS
-114 NDKVRINSSKD
+114 PN
-125 GARTD
+125 TPT
-130 SSSNSNQHFRFQK
+130 HFRFQK
-143 ARKDSSIES
+143 ARKDSSP
-152 QHSNSSLSPIP
+152 QTPRHHSSLSPIS

-173 PKETFEI
+173 PKETFET
-180 VREEEKDDGVMTH
+180 VRKEEMEGDDVTTH
-193 HSIVFPVIISSLP
+193 HSVIFPVIISSLP
-206 FHRYDAR
+206 FHQYDAR
-213 VRKEANKGLED
+213 VRKEANQTQQD
-224 AFIIKMRYVRAEL
+224 PFIIKMRYVRSEL
-237 QKILAM
+237 QKMLAM

-279 DYGITYIPPKKIKKL
+279 DYGISYIPPKKIKKL

-311 KKYDGKELEELAFLQ
+311 EKYDGKGLEELAFLQ
-326 ELDDDFSPHIIPVF
+326 ELDDDFSPHIIPSF

-350 VWCAKYLLEEK
+350 VWCAKYMMEEK

>member
-1 MQDYP
+1 MQD
-6 HENVKQHPTFQN
+6 NSTFQN
-18 IRQIA
+18 IHQIA
-23 DIDTDAELYTLTLN
+23 DIDTDAELYALTLN

-59 STTNSGIVLE
+59 STSNSGIVLE
-69 LSTPSKQEI
+69 LSPQSKQEI
-78 LKGLKSREEAR
+78 LEVLKSREEGR
-89 KEPGISSREEGRTD
+89 KEPGISSREEVRIN
-103 SRTEEARLHSS
+103 SRTEET
-114 NDKVRINSSKD
+114 RINSSNKE
-125 GARTD
+125 ASTD
-130 SSSNSNQHFRFQK
+130 SSQNPNQHFRFQK
-143 ARKDSSIES
+143 ARKDSSP
-152 QHSNSSLSPIP
+152 QTPRHHSSLSPIS

-173 PKETFEI
+173 PKETFET
-180 VREEEKDDGVMTH
+180 VRKEEREGDGVMTH
-193 HSIVFPVIISSLP
+193 HSVIFPVIISSLP
-206 FHRYDAR
+206 FHQYDAR
-213 VRKEANKGLED
+213 VRKEAD
-224 AFIIKMRYVRAEL
+224 QTQQDPFIIKMRYVRTEL
-237 QKILAM
+237 QKMLAM

-279 DYGITYIPPKKIKKL
+279 DYGISYIPPKKIKKL

-311 KKYDGKELEELAFLQ
+311 EKYDGKGLEELAFLQ
-326 ELDDDFSPHIIPVF
+326 ELDDDFSPHIIPSF

-350 VWCAKYLLEEK
+350 VWCAKYMMEEK